1 MALPTSSETLQK
13 QVESAGGAVL
23 TTSTGAVTDNKV
35 TATPLAATVDVDTQ
49 LEALPIL
56 EAKAMEVATSSGSH
70 SSRHN

>member
-1 MALPTSSETLQK
+1 M
-13 QVESAGGAVL
+13 L